1 MISLRI
7 FAILGAILLVL
18 EIIVNKTYIMDAVVG
33 TIITWEFISVIKNQL
48 TIEDLRKDIEYMK
61 DNLNKIVSKI
71 GGN

>member
-18 EIIVNKTYIMDAVVG
+18 EIILNKTYIMDAVVG
-33 TIITWEFISVIKNQL
+33 SIITWEFISVIKNQL

-61 DNLNKIVSKI
+61 DNLNKIVKKI

>member
-7 FAILGAILLVL
+7 FAILGAILLL
-18 EIIVNKTYIMDAVVG
+18 IEIFVNKTYIMDAVVG